1 MDVKPSEI
9 AADAIAVLQTIAE
22 TASDTPTRLEPADAA
37 NAVLTHAKAI
47 LSGEVRYGGI
57 PTGLPDLDMR
67 TGGFQPGELW
77 INAGRPGQGK
87 TILATVFARR
97 VAEHGARLLES
108 GEQGVGA
115 LLFSLELHKDQL
127 AARILAD
134 LAYSSDRPITY
145 GQIMRGEL
153 HPEDLDRLEEAKE
166 RLARLPLAVDVAP
179 ALSVSEIAARVRTE
193 KERMRKRNCRLGV
206 VFIDYL
212 KFIRATDRY
221 RGLRVYEVGEI
232 TGALK
237 QLAKLEEVCIVLL
250 VQANRAVEAKD
261 RKDRRPG
268 MADLRDSG
276 DIEADADVV
285 AFIYRESV
293 YIKQSPEFIRGNPEA
308 LIAFN
313 NAQFK
318 GELIVAKSRSG
329 PVGTTNLWIDAGSST
344 FGDVSPGAYR

>member
-1 MDVKPSEI
+1 
-9 AADAIAVLQTIAE
+9 
-22 TASDTPTRLEPADAA
+22 
-37 NAVLTHAKAI
+37 
-47 LSGEVRYGGI
+47 
-57 PTGLPDLDMR
+57 MR

-97 VAEHGARLLES
+97 VAEHGAMLLES

-237 QLAKLEEVCIVLL
+237 QLAKLEDVCIVLL
-250 VQANRAVEAKD
+250 VRPTAPS
-261 RKDRRPG
+261 RRRT
-268 MADLRDSG
+268 AR
-276 DIEADADVV
+276 
-285 AFIYRESV
+285 
-293 YIKQSPEFIRGNPEA
+293 
-308 LIAFN
+308 
-313 NAQFK
+313 
-318 GELIVAKSRSG
+318 
-329 PVGTTNLWIDAGSST
+329 T
-344 FGDVSPGAYR
+344 GAPA